1 MRIIL
6 STTLAFLFSFL
17 ALGQCEIN
25 KCIEVISVDFYESYK
40 SRKIAFLSPK
50 NTVDTNGN
58 IFIKGQP
65 EINVE
70 LFLHCRKKK
79 QVEFPYYYWHNPNN
93 TYVLTEATSVIN
105 PKYTYVLTEA
115 TSVIN
120 PKYTFKKIIERLI
133 KSEVLN
139 TKSIKV
145 KSVEKKKNWELL
157 EYTDYN
163 VHSIELIM
171 TIGCYNKLTR
181 GCKLIGDFDEKIKVN
196 YILQ

>member
-105 PKYTYVLTEA
+105 PKYT
-115 TSVIN
+115 
-120 PKYTFKKIIERLI
+120 FKKIIERLI